1 MTKGPRRERFLYP
14 VGERRGRPRFEDYID
29 PDEIERALTKPPL
42 TEEELRSRPRS
53 VLDEPFRDPGKPA
66 DQDLNRSLVEGWI
79 AAERAGKKNKQ
90 DFVRKWFKGWYDKPA
105 TPTDVLSY
113 VKRLRRQLE
122 LLKDAMPVAEAGEST
137 GAVSEPDAPNT
148 PTRK

>member
-1 MTKGPRRERFLYP
+1 MTKGPRRERYLRP
-14 VGERRGRPRFEDYID
+14 VGEQRGRPRLEDYID
-29 PDEIERALTKPPL
+29 PDEIERSLTKPPL
-42 TEEELRSRPRS
+42 TEEELRSYPS

-66 DQDLNRSLVEGWI
+66 DQNLNRSLVEGWI

-90 DFVRKWFKGWYDKPA
+90 AFVRKWFKGWYDKDA
-105 TPTDVLSY
+105 SPTDVRSY

-137 GAVSEPDAPNT
+137 GAISEPDAPNT

>member
-1 MTKGPRRERFLYP
+1 MTKGPRKERFSWP
-14 VGERRGRPRFEDYID
+14 VGERRGRPRQEHYID
-29 PDEIERALTKPPL
+29 PDEIERARSL
-42 TEEELRSRPRS
+42 TEEEVRSDPRWS

-66 DQDLNRSLVEGWI
+66 DQNLNRSLVEGWI
-79 AAERAGKKNKQ
+79 AAKRAGKKNKQ
-90 DFVRKWFKGWYDKPA
+90 AFVRKWFKGWYDKDA
-105 TPTDVLSY
+105 SPTDVRSY

>member
-1 MTKGPRRERFLYP
+1 
-14 VGERRGRPRFEDYID
+14 VGEQRGRPRVEDYID
-29 PDEIERALTKPPL
+29 PDEIANARGL
-42 TEEELRSRPRS
+42 TEEEIRSRPRS

-66 DQDLNRSLVEGWI
+66 DQNLNRSLVEGWI

-90 DFVRKWFKGWYDKPA
+90 DFVRKWFKRWYDKDA
-105 TPTDVLSY
+105 SPTDVRSY

-122 LLKDAMPVAEAGEST
+122 LSKDAMPIAGAGEST

>member
-1 MTKGPRRERFLYP
+1 
-14 VGERRGRPRFEDYID
+14 VGERRGRPRLEDYID
-29 PDEIERALTKPPL
+29 PDEIANARPL
-42 TEEELRSRPRS
+42 TEEEVRRHPGFACLF
-53 VLDEPFRDPGKPA
+53 EPFRDPGKPA
-66 DQDLNRSLVEGWI
+66 DQNTNRSLVEGWI

-90 DFVRKWFKGWYDKPA
+90 HFVRKWFKGWYDKA
-105 TPTDVLSY
+105 ASPTDVRSY
-113 VKRLRRQLE
+113 VKRLNRQLE